1 MATNHQPHSISKLE
15 VEEVNAR
22 EKKEKKKMNL

>member
-1 MATNHQPHSISKLE
+1 MATNHQAPSISKLE
-15 VEEVNAR
+15 GEEMNAR